1 MFSLYTQLK
10 ILLIMGK
17 SMNISKKFKFRS
29 TIIAAI
35 FISILLIGMIP
46 SAPEEGMYP
55 LSEIDG
61 IDLVAAGLQIDPSD
75 IYNPNGVSLVD
86 ALVRLPGCTGS
97 FVSNE
102 GLILTN
108 HHCAFGAV
116 SRVST
121 VENNHLQ
128 NGFLAETRAD
138 EIPLPNYH
146 IRLIE
151 SYEDV
156 SDKILKDIDKISDLT
171 ERGKIINERSDNLA
185 KKESDSDNS
194 IEAEVSEMFIGKTY
208 VLFRY
213 KILKDVRL
221 VYVPPVKIGNFGGET
236 DNWVWPRHTGDFS
249 VYRAYVTPDGE
260 SSEYSEDNV
269 PYSPK
274 RFIQVSSKGVEEGD
288 FTFILGYP
296 ARTFRHRP
304 SQFIRLHQEIRLP
317 YIQDLFSWMI
327 DELTNMSAGNP
338 DLELKYASTI
348 KGFANVEKN
357 YRGKMNGLKKIGLL
371 KQKQAEE
378 IELQKY
384 ILETPK
390 LKEHYSNT
398 LSDLQAVYV
407 DRVKIA
413 EANLMLG
420 LSFSQA
426 KSVGAL
432 GFIARYTEELSKPEE
447 EREERFQGTEL
458 AKRIEEIK
466 NSLPTLN
473 LTFENRLLN
482 KMFTD
487 ALSFRE
493 GSKIKAFANI
503 NTPEEIAKLAD
514 AITGS
519 KLLSEEYFSTLADKS
534 LDELQTID
542 DEGLSIVK
550 KMLEQLDEING
561 ELDRIEGTLNK
572 LLAEYVE
579 VKSAWKMA
587 SFVPDANY
595 SMRLT
600 YGYVKGYSPADAVY
614 MSPITTMNG
623 VIEKDNLGLEDYQ
636 IPERLRELYDKKDFG
651 QYYNEKLG
659 GVPTAFLYNMDT
671 SGGNSG
677 SPIFNA
683 YGELVGINFDRAFD
697 ATINDYAWN
706 DSYSRSIGVDIRYVL
721 WVIEKFAGADYL
733 IKELGVTN

>member
-1 MFSLYTQLK
+1 MGRRM
-10 ILLIMGK
+10 IL
-17 SMNISKKFKFRS
+17 SRKFKLRS
-29 TIIAAI
+29 TVIAAVLT
-35 FISILLIGMIP
+35 SIILIGMIP

-75 IYNPNGVSLVD
+75 IYNPSGVSLVD

-128 NGFLAETRAD
+128 NGFLAETRSN
-138 EIPLPNYH
+138 EIPLHGYH

-156 SDKILKDIDKISDLT
+156 SNKILKDIDEITDLT
-171 ERGKIINERSDNLA
+171 ERGKVINERSDALA
-185 KKESDSDNS
+185 KEESDSENS

-249 VYRAYVTPDGE
+249 VYRAYVAPDGE
-260 SSEYSEDNV
+260 SNEYSEDNV

-296 ARTFRHRP
+296 ARTYRHRP
-304 SQFIRLHQEIRLP
+304 SQFVKLHQEIRLP

-327 DELTNMSAGNP
+327 DELTNISSGNP

-378 IELQKY
+378 KELQSFILSKPELKKKY
-384 ILETPK
+384 SKTLGQLETV
-390 LKEHYSNT
+390 YSERI
-398 LSDLQAVYV
+398 A
-407 DRVKIA
+407 IA

-420 LSFSQA
+420 LTFNRA
-426 KSVGAL
+426 KSFGAL
-432 GFIARYTEELSKPEE
+432 GFLVRYINELKKPED
-447 EREERFQGTEL
+447 ERAARFKGDRLNE
-458 AKRIEEIK
+458 RIEEIK
-466 NSLPTLN
+466 NSLPDINLN
-473 LTFENRLLN
+473 FDRNLLN

-487 ALSFRE
+487 ALNFRE
-493 GSKIKAFANI
+493 ESKIKVLSNI
-503 NTPEEIAKLAD
+503 NSPKEITEMVD

-519 KLLSEEYFSTLADKS
+519 SLLNTESFSTLTEKS
-534 LDELQTID
+534 LEELEAID
-542 DEGLSIVK
+542 DEGFVIAK
-550 KMLEQLDEING
+550 KMIAQLDEVNF
-561 ELDRIEGTLNK
+561 EMDRIEGALNK

-579 VKSAWKMA
+579 MKSSWKEE

-614 MSPITTMNG
+614 MSPITTMDG
-623 VIEKDNLGLEDYQ
+623 VIEKNNLGLEDYRL
-636 IPERLRELYDKKDFG
+636 PERLRELYEKKDFG
-651 QYYNEKLG
+651 QYYNEKLK

-683 YGELVGINFDRAFD
+683 YGELVGINFDRAFE

-721 WVIEKFAGADYL
+721 WVIDKFAGADYL